1 MASDP
6 TRNILPLRHPRRIRA
21 DDALPGIEKERI
33 EATNRPGVPSFA
45 GGLSVGALG
54 LTLAL
59 IVSIAWGTAL
69 FYLAARL
76 GVDTRVRLSWI
87 DAAHVYVGLVGGV
100 FILAK
105 VSRVR
110 FRYRVTGVAEVIPWQ
125 RWISWS
131 LLILYSAIFL
141 SGVLALFPIHGRLYE
156 DLLNFH
162 LLSSVWAIA
171 PTTWHVWHY
180 RRRAAPYLRRILP
193 RGRTIRYWAGI
204 ALAVTPLVVVLGNAR
219 ALSQLPEVM
228 GGAAWSQSSLNGS
241 YLDRIIVGPNGTLIA
256 AGDALYLSRDGT
268 VWTQI
273 DIPGVPLPPSAN
285 PTPAVHQHGAPTG
298 KNLGLALA
306 VAGDSIF
313 VGTINGLYR
322 TDTQTGPLVQVGFQ
336 DKTVNAIAVD
346 PSDPRTLWVGSSSG
360 LMHSSD
366 GGATWS
372 TAVAGLSKP
381 NAVSAIDLAG
391 SRSYASDS
399 TGVFELSSPQQ
410 GWRRISTLPDVV
422 DLTSSPDGR
431 QLYATSAT
439 QGVQIFAIGT
449 WRSTDSL
456 ASPHQAHLG
465 NEKHPEVLSL
475 APIDGRL
482 YAVGTSFG
490 VSASA
495 DDGQT
500 WSQLGGG
507 LENVTP
513 AQLVDYQNGLVAAT
527 SNGVYR
533 FRLESAAPA
542 SSTWWLVLVAAVVV
556 FGVAGAALAGFD
568 RLPGLR
574 SSSRRRST

>member
-6 TRNILPLRHPRRIRA
+6 TRNVLHLRHPRRLRT
-21 DDALPGIEKERI
+21 DGLVSGLEKERI
-33 EATNRPGVPSFA
+33 EANDRPGVLSIA
-45 GGLSVGALG
+45 GRLSVGALG
-54 LTLAL
+54 LSLAL

-76 GVDTRVRLSWI
+76 GVDTRVRLTWI
-87 DAAHVYVGLVGGV
+87 DAAHVYVGLVGGI

-105 VSRVR
+105 IARVR
-110 FRYRVTGVAEVIPWQ
+110 FRYKVAGVTEVIPWQ

-131 LLILYSAIFL
+131 LLILYSAVFV
-141 SGVLALFPIHGRLYE
+141 SGVLALLPIHGRLYE

-162 LLSSVWAIA
+162 LLSSVWAVA

-180 RRRAAPYLRRILP
+180 RRRAAPYLTRILP
-193 RGRTIRYWAGI
+193 RGRTVRFWVGV
-204 ALAVTPLVVVLGNAR
+204 ALAVTPLVLVVGNAR
-219 ALSQLPEVM
+219 ALSQLPQVM

-241 YLDRIIVGPNGTLIA
+241 YLDRIIVGPNGSLIA
-256 AGDALYLSRDGT
+256 AGDALYVSPDGT

-306 VAGDSIF
+306 VAGNSIL
-313 VGTINGLYR
+313 VGTDNGLYR
-322 TDTQTGPLVQVGFQ
+322 TDSQSGPLVQVGFQ
-336 DKTVNAIAVD
+336 GKTVTAVAVD

-360 LMHSSD
+360 LMRSSD

-372 TAVAGLSKP
+372 AAVAGLSKP
-381 NAVSAIDLAG
+381 NAVSAIGSAG
-391 SRSYASDS
+391 DRLYASDS

-410 GWRRISTLPDVV
+410 GWHRISTLPDVV
-422 DLTSSPDGR
+422 DLTPSPDGS

-439 QGVQIFAIGT
+439 QGVQILENGS

-465 NEKHPEVLSL
+465 GEKHPEVLSL

-495 DDGQT
+495 DAGQT

-513 AQLVDYQNGLVAAT
+513 AQLVDYEGSLMTAT

-533 FRLESAAPA
+533 FRLESGTPA
-542 SSTWWLVLVAAVVV
+542 SPTWWLLVVAAVVV
-556 FGVAGAALAGFD
+556 FGVAGVALAGFD
-568 RLPGLR
+568 RLPWLR
-574 SSSRRRST
+574 SSRRRRST